1 MLVPIQ
7 PYVTNKPF
15 TYMGVKFDKGDLFLP
30 SCFNVGQH
38 KMNALIRARNIGLA
52 HSVAEDTLKSAEERI
67 KAAMAS
73 AAPEKVQKPPI
84 QAKKFE
90 KPAPVSKEPEQTAPK
105 TVTPVRSV
113 VAASNV
119 TPASQE
125 ERGSAEEGES
135 DKTEGVRRIARRS

>member
-1 MLVPIQ
+1 
-7 PYVTNKPF
+7 
-15 TYMGVKFDKGDLFLP
+15 MGVKFDKGDLFLP

-52 HSVAEDTLKSAEERI
+52 HSVAEDALKSAEERI

-73 AAPEKVQKPPI
+73 TAPEKEQKPPI

-90 KPAPVSKEPEQTAPK
+90 KPAPVRKEEPEQKTDTPK

-113 VAASNV
+113 VAASNISPV
-119 TPASQE
+119 TQE
-125 ERGSAEEGES
+125 ERSSAEEGES
-135 DKTEGVRRIARRS
+135 DKTEGARRFARRS